1 MKIMRIQNR
10 IPCVLCLERQGCAGR
25 RGREAE
31 PLYHLAL
38 DCEVSPA
45 HQTLDH
51 PMTSPR
57 YRPPVPP
64 QLCLLWCG
72 PFSATQLL
80 GHSWKQRY
88 QTVYGRFGPQQW
100 ADTRA
105 ARGKF
110 RSVRDAVQCAL
121 PFAAERPQRQQR
133 QRWAK
138 TLSTEGGL
146 TPSLSSSCLL
156 LPRLAN

>member
-10 IPCVLCLERQGCAGR
+10 IPCVLCFERQGCAGR

-31 PLYHLAL
+31 PLYPLAL

-45 HQTLDH
+45 RQTLDH

-64 QLCLLWCG
+64 QLCLLWCE

-121 PFAAERPQRQQR
+121 PSPAAERPQRQ
-133 QRWAK
+133 RWAK
-138 TLSTEGGL
+138 ALSTEGGL

-156 LPRLAN
+156 LPWLAN